1 MILLI
6 AEPTDVHARVV
17 ARRLET
23 RGVTH
28 AIVNAADF
36 PQRLR
41 ISASYADGR
50 FAVRMANGSPIV
62 NDEEIRGVWLR
73 RFHAHDISPAI
84 ADEAVAAFA
93 YREARELFLGWT
105 ASVPNVINPRS
116 EEWRAELKPFQL
128 FAAQEVGLTIPRT
141 LVSNDPAEIRAF
153 VASLGGEAIF
163 KVLSATPFQFTAT
176 TIVEPRHLEMLDS
189 VSLAPTIFQE
199 RIHADRHLRVTVVD
213 DRIFTAAIE
222 PVSDEAMLD
231 WRLDRDPRMEPFELP
246 ASVAAQ
252 ILALRRRLGLRF
264 GAIDMILDRDGE
276 YVFLEINPGG
286 QWLFVEIH
294 TGLPISEAI
303 ADALTGQAATVP
315 TIA

>member
-1 MILLI
+1 VILLI
-6 AEPTDVHARVV
+6 AEPQDVHARVV

-28 AIVNAADF
+28 AIVNSADF

-41 ISASYADGR
+41 ISASYGGGR
-50 FAVRMANGSPIV
+50 FAIRVANGSPIV
-62 NDEEIRGVWLR
+62 NDEEIRGVWMR

-105 ASVPNVINPRS
+105 ASVRNVINPRS

-128 FAAQEVGLTIPRT
+128 FAAQEVGLRIPRT
-141 LVSNDPAEIRAF
+141 LVSNDPAEIREF

-163 KVLSATPFQFTAT
+163 KALSPTPFQFTAT
-176 TIVEPRHLEMLDS
+176 TVLELHHLDLLES
-189 VSLAPTIFQE
+189 VTLAPTVFQE
-199 RIHADRHLRVTVVD
+199 RIHADRHLRITIVD
-213 DRIFTAAIE
+213 DRVFTAAIE
-222 PVSDEAMLD
+222 PVREEGKLD
-231 WRLDRDPRMEPFELP
+231 WRLDRDPRMERFELP
-246 ASVAAQ
+246 RSIEERV
-252 ILALRRRLGLRF
+252 LALRRHLGLRF
-264 GAIDMILDRDGE
+264 GAIDMILSTNGE

-294 TGLPISEAI
+294 AGLPISEAI
-303 ADALTGQAATVP
+303 AEALIG
-315 TIA
+315 